1 MKIKLFI
8 ILSIVIFPLGIANR
22 STAIAQTSQPRQTP
36 TANPV
41 NAVNK
46 TPTNT
51 DKQPVHLA
59 NNGIETPTAKP
70 VNKTP
75 TNPATKP
82 VPPAANGIKT
92 PTVNPAAETES
103 QTSTETEQNTDWT
116 LD

>member
-1 MKIKLFI
+1 MVFISMKIKLFI

-22 STAIAQTSQPRQTP
+22 STAIAQRSEGIAQTSLKIAIPTIEITQPRQTS

-82 VPPAANGIKT
+82 VPPANMI
-92 PTVNPAAETES
+92 
-103 QTSTETEQNTDWT
+103 
-116 LD
+116 L